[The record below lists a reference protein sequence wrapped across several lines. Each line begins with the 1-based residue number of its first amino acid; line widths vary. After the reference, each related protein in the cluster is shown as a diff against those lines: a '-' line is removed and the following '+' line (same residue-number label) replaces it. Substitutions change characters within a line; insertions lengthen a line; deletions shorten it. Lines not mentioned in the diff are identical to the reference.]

1 MEVEKKHG
9 RTFQR
14 TLSEKDLERMGFN
27 FPKDVLRVINEIEVG
42 RDEIDIVKLDRAIP
56 NFVIGFDRGMEKDK
70 EVTSICISNHCDDSG
85 LLGCIPYWWRFD
97 HLLFIDRKWAPTAD
111 RSLQNAVIEAIRT
124 GGSVEEV
131 LKCLNDYTYKQSS
144 GGSDDPGKTDSP
156 NAKKEEPTPES
167 HNAEGE
173 QIRISTEGSSDEI
186 EVNTTAA
193 CDDRLK
199 AEKEEEG
206 VDDSDLTVEEL
217 RRMGFHYPELAFEVI
232 YRVCNTDKSIKGLK
246 VDNPQTGE
254 RSCVNS
260 YDMEESEVYRWQI
273 LRVYLSEPDFP
284 FSFVDTG
291 KSAGDYKADCL
302 CFINQKFIPTADEGV
317 QFDIVWGAEMTGMS
331 LNESLEF
338 HLKEGE
344 DRTMEETDLQNA
356 FNFCKD
362 IFEKKLGLYGA
373 SFCFMHPETVTDQL
387 YMKAT
392 ILKKRVTDRDKSKR
406 LGLAFFEGMRDE
418 FAAVVNYGIIALRQ
432 GGFGVQSLG
441 VPESPMR
448 FYSDQMQAALSLI
461 SEKGKEYGSLWRKQR
476 IGTFAD
482 MIDIKVRRL
491 KCIENQYRVG
501 RLTKEDYHKFA
512 GDQYRDLIN
521 YGLFGVVRM
530 TEIAD
535 VMTFEMEEDETEEE
549 GYE

>member
-1 MEVEKKHG
+1 MEVEKKHD

-14 TLSEKDLERMGFN
+14 PLSEKDLERMGFN

-42 RDEIDIVKLDRAIP
+42 RNEIDIVKLDKAITQ
-56 NFVIGFDRGMEKDK
+56 FVIGCDK
-70 EVTSICISNHCDDSG
+70 EVVKGQEATSICISNHCEDPDH
-85 LLGCIPYWWRFD
+85 LLACIPYWWRFD
-97 HLLFIDRKWAPTAD
+97 HLLFIDRKWVPTAD
-111 RSLQNAVIEAIRT
+111 HSLQCEVIEAMRT

-131 LKCLNDYTYKQSS
+131 LKCLKDYTYKQSS
-144 GGSDDPGKTDSP
+144 GGSDDPGETDSP
-156 NAKKEEPTPES
+156 NAKKEAPVS
-167 HNAEGE
+167 
-173 QIRISTEGSSDEI
+173 
-186 EVNTTAA
+186 
-193 CDDRLK
+193 K
-199 AEKEEEG
+199 EEG

-232 YRVCNTDKSIKGLK
+232 YRVCNTDQSIKGLK

-284 FSFVDTG
+284 FSFADTG

-317 QFDIVWGAEMTGMS
+317 QFDIVWDAEMTGMS

-344 DRTMEETDLQNA
+344 DRTMEETDLKNA
-356 FNFCKD
+356 IKFCEV
-362 IFEKKLGLYGA
+362 IFEEKLKIYGY

-406 LGLAFFEGMRDE
+406 LGLAFFECMRDE
-418 FAAVVNYGIIALRQ
+418 FAAIVNYGIIALRQ
-432 GGFGVQSLG
+432 GGFCVQTLE

-461 SEKGKEYGSLWRKQR
+461 IDKGADYGELWRKQR
-476 IGTFAD
+476 IGTLAD
-482 MIDIKVRRL
+482 MIYTKVRRL
-491 KCIENQYRVG
+491 KGIEDRYRIG
-501 RLTKEDYHKFA
+501 GITEEGYHKFA